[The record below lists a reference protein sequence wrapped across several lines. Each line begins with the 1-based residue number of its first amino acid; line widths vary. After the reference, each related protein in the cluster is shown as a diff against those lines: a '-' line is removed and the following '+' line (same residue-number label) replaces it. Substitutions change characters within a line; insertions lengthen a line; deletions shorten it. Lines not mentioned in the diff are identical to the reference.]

1 MRPHFPTLKT
11 VVLACLALVMG
22 LLLAP
27 GIAAAC
33 PACTGQNDRLSDTL
47 KLVGCFM
54 LVPFVVAG
62 VVIKVIRTLSRDDQ
76 TPEHP
81 ISRR

>member
-1 MRPHFPTLKT
+1 MRPPLD
-11 VVLACLALVMG
+11 VVRIASLALFALVIASV
-22 LLLAP
+22 LAP

-54 LVPFVVAG
+54 LVPFAVAG
-62 VVIKVIRTLSRDDQ
+62 VVIKVIRTLNRDDAD
-76 TPEHP
+76 
-81 ISRR
+81 IDRR